1 MGSVMT
7 TVVSRQ
13 EQWTVAAAMVFV
25 ISVSVVSILPPS
37 GSLPMLLLALSAI
50 LFVYVYV
57 NR

>member
-7 TVVSRQ
+7 TGVSRQ
-13 EQWTVAAAMVFV
+13 EQWTVAAAMVFL